1 MGTHPNGPSVLAEQP
16 TKSLKEKIESNPNEL
31 LSSEISKMYNGDLP
45 FLFKV
50 LSVRKSLSIQAHPDK
65 KLGKELFEKF
75 PKIYKGEIN
84 LKIYIYIYILFIYLF
99 IFLKKKLF
107 ELLFSLT

>member
-16 TKSLKEKIESNPNEL
+16 TISLKEKIESSPSEL
-31 LSSEISKMYNGDLP
+31 LTSEISKIYKDDLP

-50 LSVRKSLSIQAHPDK
+50 LSVRIALSIQAHPDK

-75 PKIYKGEIN
+75 PKVYKGEIVD
-84 LKIYIYIYILFIYLF
+84 
-99 IFLKKKLF
+99 IF
-107 ELLFSLT
+107 

>member
-16 TKSLKEKIESNPNEL
+16 STSLKEKIESNPNEL
-31 LSSEISKMYNGDLP
+31 LSSKISEVYKGDLP

-50 LSVRKSLSIQAHPDK
+50 LSVRKALSIQAHPDK

-75 PKIYKGEIN
+75 PKIYKGKTNI
-84 LKIYIYIYILFIYLF
+84 
-99 IFLKKKLF
+99 
-107 ELLFSLT
+107 